1 MWLSIAVFAYLI
13 NAGVYVADKFLLS
26 KKIHSSIVYAF
37 YVGVWSFLNVFL
49 LFFIPAGQAR
59 VPNFQELLLDL
70 LSGLLFLATLVFW
83 YKALHQSEATR
94 VVPIVGALTPVFS
107 FLLAFVFL
115 GEKLNERQL
124 LAFAVLIIGGFLVSV
139 KHTKFYEVKMVAER
153 FKNIFGNT
161 FGRIHAGYRPTQ
173 RLLVNSVISALFFA
187 GFYVLIKYIYSS
199 QPFIEAFVCSRLGS
213 FVGVGF
219 ILLAPSWRR
228 LIHEHRQSSGG
239 NKPMNW
245 WFFFLVRGCAAVAF
259 ILLNRAISLGNVA
272 LINSLQGAQYLF
284 LILLVLFISASYPQ
298 FFKEEL
304 GGGVVLQKVCGALL
318 IGLGL
323 YMLV

>member
-1 MWLSIAVFAYLI
+1 MWLSVAIFAYLI
-13 NAGVYVADKFLLS
+13 NAGVFVADKFLLS

-37 YVGVWSFLNVFL
+37 YVGIWSFLNVFL
-49 LFFIPAGQAR
+49 LFLIPPGQAQ
-59 VPNFQELLLDL
+59 VPTFQQLLLDL
-70 LSGLLFLATLVFW
+70 ISGLIFLGTLVFW

-94 VVPIVGALTPVFS
+94 VVPIVGALTPIFS
-107 FLLAFVFL
+107 FLLSFVFL

-124 LAFAVLIIGGFLVSV
+124 LAFFVLIIGGLLISV
-139 KHTKFYEVKMVAER
+139 KHTKFYEIKMVIER
-153 FKNIFGNT
+153 FKNVFGNT

-173 RLLVNSVISALFFA
+173 RLLVNSAISALFFA
-187 GFYVLIKYIYSS
+187 GFYVLIKYVYSH

-213 FVGVGF
+213 FVGVSL
-219 ILLAPSWRR
+219 ILLVPSWRR
-228 LIHEHRQSSGG
+228 LIHEHRQSRSSG
-239 NKPMNW
+239 KPMNW
-245 WFFFLVRGCAAVAF
+245 WFFFLVRGCAAIAF

-284 LILLVLFISASYPQ
+284 LILLVLFISSRYPQ

-304 GGGVVLQKVCGALL
+304 GGGVILQKVCGALL
-318 IGLGL
+318 VGLGL